1 MCGRFTLTY
10 SKDDLNAFLNDTY
23 NIETITHDVAPPRY
37 NVAPSQQVLAIIHD
51 GERYR
56 AGYLTWGLIPAWA
69 SPANYYNL
77 INVRSETIKTKHS
90 FDFAFNSHRCI
101 ILADGF
107 YEWQTK
113 DNDKQPMYIHLKD
126 RSIFGF
132 AGIYHSKIL
141 ADGTK
146 AHTCAII
153 TTSPND
159 IMKDIHNRM
168 PVILPDHT
176 HETWLKPNTNKD
188 LLSSYLKDFPSN
200 KMTYY
205 QVSKSVNKA
214 THDDPSLIQP
224 LS

>member
-10 SKDDLNAFLNDTY
+10 SKDDLNAFLKDTY
-23 NIETITHDVAPPRY
+23 NIEEMTHAVAPPRY
-37 NVAPSQQVLAIIHD
+37 NIAPSQQVLAIIHD

-69 SPANYYNL
+69 SPSNYYNI

-90 FDFAFNSHRCI
+90 FDFAFTSHRCI

-113 DNDKQPMYIHLKD
+113 DNDKQPMYVRLKD

-141 ADGTK
+141 DDGTK
-146 AHTCAII
+146 VHTCAII

-159 IMKDIHNRM
+159 IMKDIHSRM
-168 PVILPDHT
+168 PVILPDDI
-176 HETWLKPNTNKD
+176 HEKWLKPNTKKD
-188 LLSSYLKDFPSN
+188 ILTSYLKDFPSH
-200 KMTYY
+200 KMAYY

-214 THDDPSLIQP
+214 THDAPSLIQP